1 MKDSKLNLKPGE
13 IRLDYIPMDWPL
25 TPLGGSK
32 DPYVSGWQNKPFGRH
47 EIDQELASG
56 DCKAVGLLSG
66 PVYNHPF
73 GLVWVDVDGASVYR
87 TVEQVSGLTSK
98 EALPITLTILSGKP
112 GREKK
117 LYRLNRDKHKH
128 FIRNKYTW
136 HAEGPKEKLEILWSK
151 HQGVL
156 MGLHPQTDGYFT
168 SPNQGFEFASNLPE
182 LPDWILNAIVNK
194 NVKQGVP
201 VNQTT
206 RIVGPSFA
214 INARVDLARDMQ
226 LATEAMWALPLEA
239 VDDHDIWIAI
249 GQSLHSLDDSLLD
262 DWDEWSRQ
270 SGKYRKG
277 ECKKRWRSFDK
288 GGARTLGSLFHH
300 AKENGWKPS
309 EDYKAMGVDDLTLE
323 QAIKELEQ
331 AEKEM
336 AIKPPLKRTTPMSRP
351 TPSAAR
357 EQKPR
362 NPSSDVVANV
372 LLQTYKGNARY
383 SQTQNCFFIYEYKSK
398 GLWSNLSETEM
409 KGEVKSKLEL
419 VKEHLLP
426 NGYSMNLVNDVLEQ
440 LRVSLIFD
448 DWYEDNEHLL
458 FTNGILCIETKEFI
472 NFDREMHMT
481 QQLPYDYDPAATC
494 EPIIKWLKYVQDGNW
509 DRVQV
514 LRAWLRAVLLSNSN
528 IQKFVE
534 IVGPGKSGK
543 STYSNLAH
551 ALVGDDNA
559 MISSLEHLEKNR
571 FETANLYKK
580 KLLLFND
587 VERYGGSVSV
597 LKAITGRD
605 LIRNERKF
613 QAGSLKPF
621 KFNGLVMITANEPI
635 QTTDPTSGLA
645 RRRLTIPFDRP
656 FTGSSAEQRT
666 LIDMDDRGNPLGDF
680 ASLLPGLVNWVLDMP
695 ESEMREY
702 LMETNKKVNFFAKH
716 HREQILKSNQIM
728 DWMEHCLVFDPGASA
743 PVGLAKSAPSGSS
756 HIYMAHDKWL
766 YASYC
771 EFSRA
776 SNSNILGRSRFET
789 LLMDVCV
796 HQLALNIYKMKDRR
810 GMRVVNIACRTG
822 DPKYEKYPSIVQVGL
837 NKEEWREQY
846 GNMLD
851 KDPEKT
857 Y

>member
-336 AIKPPLKRTTPMSRP
+336 TIIPPLKRTPPMSRP

-587 VERYGGSVSV
+587 VERYGG
-597 LKAITGRD
+597 
-605 LIRNERKF
+605 
-613 QAGSLKPF
+613 
-621 KFNGLVMITANEPI
+621 
-635 QTTDPTSGLA
+635 
-645 RRRLTIPFDRP
+645 
-656 FTGSSAEQRT
+656 
-666 LIDMDDRGNPLGDF
+666 
-680 ASLLPGLVNWVLDMP
+680 
-695 ESEMREY
+695 
-702 LMETNKKVNFFAKH
+702 
-716 HREQILKSNQIM
+716 
-728 DWMEHCLVFDPGASA
+728 
-743 PVGLAKSAPSGSS
+743 
-756 HIYMAHDKWL
+756 
-766 YASYC
+766 
-771 EFSRA
+771 
-776 SNSNILGRSRFET
+776 
-789 LLMDVCV
+789 
-796 HQLALNIYKMKDRR
+796 
-810 GMRVVNIACRTG
+810 
-822 DPKYEKYPSIVQVGL
+822 
-837 NKEEWREQY
+837 
-846 GNMLD
+846 
-851 KDPEKT
+851 
-857 Y
+857 

>member
-580 KLLLFND
+580 KLVLFND
-587 VERYGGSVSV
+587 VE
-597 LKAITGRD
+597 
-605 LIRNERKF
+605 
-613 QAGSLKPF
+613 
-621 KFNGLVMITANEPI
+621 
-635 QTTDPTSGLA
+635 
-645 RRRLTIPFDRP
+645 
-656 FTGSSAEQRT
+656 
-666 LIDMDDRGNPLGDF
+666 
-680 ASLLPGLVNWVLDMP
+680 
-695 ESEMREY
+695 
-702 LMETNKKVNFFAKH
+702 
-716 HREQILKSNQIM
+716 
-728 DWMEHCLVFDPGASA
+728 
-743 PVGLAKSAPSGSS
+743 
-756 HIYMAHDKWL
+756 
-766 YASYC
+766 
-771 EFSRA
+771 
-776 SNSNILGRSRFET
+776 
-789 LLMDVCV
+789 
-796 HQLALNIYKMKDRR
+796 
-810 GMRVVNIACRTG
+810 
-822 DPKYEKYPSIVQVGL
+822 
-837 NKEEWREQY
+837 
-846 GNMLD
+846 
-851 KDPEKT
+851 
-857 Y
+857 